1 MNADSHDATGMKS
14 NPVGEF
20 ELQIAILPED
30 IDEQGHV
37 NNVVYVRWIQEVATA
52 HWRTAAPAPDQAKLG
67 WVVVRHEID
76 YKRQAFLHDQI
87 MDRDG
92 STPGVRSSHG
102 NPPCFRPQG
111 SGGLPHR
118 LVSDRSRNGKA
129 DGCQRRRAGT
139 VLRSHAGKG
148 AWQDVVPG

>member
-1 MNADSHDATGMKS
+1 MKS

-87 MDRDG
+87 IARTWIGTAARRAFDRHTEILRASDRKVLAVSRTVWCPIDLATG
-92 STPGVRSSHG
+92 KPTD
-102 NPPCFRPQG
+102 
-111 SGGLPHR
+111 
-118 LVSDRSRNGKA
+118 VSDDVRGRFSVH
-129 DGCQRRRAGT
+129 T
-139 VLRSHAGKG
+139 PEKG
-148 AWQDVVPG
+148 PGRM